1 MAYQRILV
9 GLDGSKPA
17 DRAFRVGCSL
27 AQSLSARLYVLWIVN
42 RDRGMDS
49 SFGVNED
56 FYQDLYRQV
65 TQKIKPYLEQA
76 QEQKVEVVGKVLI
89 GNVKTILAKEFPQE
103 QQIDL
108 IILGNTGINAVEK
121 MVQGSHSDYVI
132 RHASCDVLV
141 VK

>member
-1 MAYQRILV
+1 
-9 GLDGSKPA
+9 
-17 DRAFRVGCSL
+17 
-27 AQSLSARLYVLWIVN
+27 
-42 RDRGMDS
+42 MDS

>member
-1 MAYQRILV
+1 MVYQRILV

-17 DRAFRVGCSL
+17 DRAFKVGCSL
-27 AQSLSARLYVLWIVN
+27 ARSLSAKLYVIWIVN

-76 QEQKVEVVGKVLI
+76 QEQKIKVVDKVLI

>member
-1 MAYQRILV
+1 MVYQRILV

-17 DRAFRVGCSL
+17 DRAFQVGCSL
-27 AQSLSARLYVLWIVN
+27 AQSLSAKLYVIWIVN
-42 RDRGMDS
+42 RDQGMDS

-76 QEQKVEVVGKVLI
+76 QEQKIKVVGKALV
-89 GNVKTILAKEFPQE
+89 GNVKTVLAKEFPQE
-103 QQIDL
+103 HQIDL

-121 MVQGSHSDYVI
+121 MLQGSHSSYAI
-132 RHASCDVLV
+132 RHATCDVLI